1 MAQSVDFEIRL
12 KAPDGSILRSLKMEV
27 GGLGD
32 LLKGV
37 VRRSDEA
44 GAGLRKMAA
53 TSVLIDTSVR
63 AVENLKGVVSGLVAP
78 FASFEQAMAKANT
91 MANKSGGEFNALE
104 KQIKSLGD
112 EIPLLRDEIA
122 GGLYQVISNGVP
134 EDNWIDYLKK
144 STKAAVGG
152 VADLGQTVTVT
163 ATLIKNYGMSW
174 DAAGTIQDKI
184 QMTAK
189 NGVTSFE
196 QLAQALPRVSGSAS
210 QLGVQINELMAVFA
224 TTTGVTGNTS
234 EVSTQLA
241 AVLNS
246 LIKPT
251 SEATAAADA
260 MGIRF
265 DAASVKACG
274 GFRNFLVGLD
284 ASVQAYA
291 ASSGQLA
298 ETIYGQLFG
307 SAEALR
313 LLGSLTGEQKD
324 KFADNIAAM
333 EGSAGTIDEAYIQM
347 SSTVDASMTVIKNK
361 MASMGDWIA
370 SAVSFAAPWLEVGAN
385 MGTAIM
391 SMSQLSIMAGK
402 LVTGI
407 KSLELASHAAAA
419 AQHVVSAATKAWS
432 VAQAALNVI
441 MSLNPVGIVVM
452 AIAAL
457 VAIVIA
463 AYNNCEEFR
472 NICDKVW
479 AVVKQLASAVW
490 DFLVK
495 AFERASE
502 VIRKAWEWIKNF
514 FGIDSAGDAK
524 EVAEAVNAQADATQR
539 VADANKDVAV
549 TGLKVAE
556 SVDWQAMNY
565 NRLGEAIEKQKA
577 KVASLA
583 GVNADAARKEAQLL
597 KAMEA
602 RHDKLAKQYGL
613 ASSTGSID
621 KKDKVNYKSGTE
633 GYYKAL
639 ERELEDKLVKIDAVL
654 DPQSYRTVVG
664 QLAEIKSWLNGL
676 ESYRHRVDVE
686 LKFPNAST
694 LKSGD
699 VLSDKIDLTKNFKI
713 LKPTDIIPKEV
724 SDRVKGLA
732 ESLSMDVGDGIA
744 PIRQGLSSMAGMLHS
759 VARMT
764 NESTGAWLQW
774 GSSVIDACSR
784 ALPAIMAVTAA
795 KAAES
800 AAETP
805 IVGWIAAGAA
815 IAAVIASFAQLPKF
829 AEGGIAYGPTIGLFG
844 EYSGAS
850 NNPEVVAPLN
860 KLKELIAPQEVTAAP
875 AVIRLVVRGRDLEGV
890 LNYNNNLRRRTT

>member
-12 KAPDGSILRSLKMEV
+12 KTPDGSVLRNLRMEV
-27 GGLGD
+27 DGLGS
-32 LLKGV
+32 LLQGV
-37 VRRSDEA
+37 TRRSEEA

-53 TSVLIDTSVR
+53 TSVLIDTSTR
-63 AVENLKGVVSGLVAP
+63 AIENLKGMVSGLVAP
-78 FASFEQAMAKANT
+78 FAGFEQAMAKANT
-91 MANKSGGEFNALE
+91 MANKSGADFKALE
-104 KQIKSLGD
+104 GQIKSLGN
-112 EIPLLRDEIA
+112 EIPILRDEIA

-134 EDNWIDYLKK
+134 EGDWIDYLKK

-174 DAAGTIQDKI
+174 DAAGAIQDKI

-274 GFRNFLVGLD
+274 GFRNFLVELD

-333 EGSAGTIDEAYIQM
+333 EESVGTIDEAYNQM
-347 SSTVDASMTVIKNK
+347 SSTFDASMTLIKNK
-361 MASMGDWIA
+361 MASMGDWVA
-370 SAVSFAAPWLEVGAN
+370 SAVSFAAPWLEIGAN
-385 MGTAIM
+385 VGTAAM
-391 SMSQLSIMAGK
+391 SMSQLSMMAGK

-472 NICDKVW
+472 EICDKVW
-479 AVVKQLASAVW
+479 AVIKQLAAVVW

-502 VIRKAWEWIKNF
+502 VIRKAWEWVKNF
-514 FGIDSAGDAK
+514 FGIDGADDAK
-524 EVAEAVNAQADATQR
+524 EAAAAINAQADATQR
-539 VADANKDVAV
+539 VADANKDAAA

-556 SVDWQAMNY
+556 SVDWQAMSY
-565 NRLGEAIEKQKA
+565 EHLGEAIERQKA

-583 GVNADAARKEAQLL
+583 GVNAESARKEAQLL

-602 RHDKLAKQYGL
+602 RHDKLGKQYGL

-621 KKDKVNYKSGTE
+621 KNDKSNYKGGTE

-639 ERELEDKLVKIDAVL
+639 QRELEDKLVKIDATL
-654 DPQSYRTVVG
+654 DPESYRTIVG
-664 QLAEIKSWLNGL
+664 QLAEIKSWLDGL
-676 ESYRHRVDVE
+676 ESYRHRVEVE
-686 LKFPNAST
+686 LKFPDASA

-699 VLSDKIDLTKNFKI
+699 ILPGKIDLTKNFKT
-713 LKPTDIIPKEV
+713 LRPTDIIPNEV

-732 ESLSMDVGDGIA
+732 ESLAKDVGDGIA
-744 PIRQGLSSMAGMLHS
+744 PIRQGLSSMVGVLHS
-759 VARMT
+759 VAQMT

-774 GSSVIDACSR
+774 GASVIDACSR

-800 AAETP
+800 AAATP

-829 AEGGIAYGPTIGLFG
+829 AEGGIAYGPTLGLFG

-860 KLKELIAPQEVTAAP
+860 KLKELIAPRGVAAMP
-875 AVIRLVVRGRDLEGV
+875 AEIRLVARGRDLVGV
-890 LNYNNNLRRRTT
+890 LNYNDNLRRRTT

>member
-12 KAPDGSILRSLKMEV
+12 KTPDGSVLRNLRMEV
-27 GGLGD
+27 DGLGS
-32 LLKGV
+32 LLQGV
-37 VRRSDEA
+37 TRRSEEA

-53 TSVLIDTSVR
+53 TSVLIDTSTR
-63 AVENLKGVVSGLVAP
+63 AIENLKGMVSGLVAP
-78 FASFEQAMAKANT
+78 FAGFEQAMAKANT
-91 MANKSGGEFNALE
+91 MANKSGADFKALE
-104 KQIKSLGD
+104 GQIKSLGN
-112 EIPLLRDEIA
+112 EIPILRDEIA

-174 DAAGTIQDKI
+174 DAAGVIQDKI

-210 QLGVQINELMAVFA
+210 QLGVQMNELMAVFA
-224 TTTGVTGNTS
+224 TNTGVTGNTS

-274 GFRNFLVGLD
+274 GFRNFLVELD

-333 EGSAGTIDEAYIQM
+333 EESASTIDEAYNQM
-347 SSTVDASMTVIKNK
+347 SSTFDASMTLIKNK
-361 MASMGDWIA
+361 MASMGDWVA
-370 SAVSFAAPWLEVGAN
+370 SAVSFAAPWLEIGAN
-385 MGTAIM
+385 VGTAAM
-391 SMSQLSIMAGK
+391 SMSQLSMMAGK

-472 NICDKVW
+472 EICDKVW
-479 AVVKQLASAVW
+479 AVIKQLAAVVW

-502 VIRKAWEWIKNF
+502 VIRKAWEWVKNF
-514 FGIDSAGDAK
+514 FGIDGADDAK
-524 EVAEAVNAQADATQR
+524 EAAAAINAQADATQR
-539 VADANKDVAV
+539 VADANREVAA
-549 TGLKVAE
+549 TGLKAAE
-556 SVDWQAMNY
+556 SVDWQTMSY
-565 NRLGEAIEKQKA
+565 ERLGAAIEKQKA

-583 GVNADAARKEAQLL
+583 GVNAESARKEAQLL

-602 RHDKLAKQYGL
+602 RHDKLGKQYGL

-621 KKDKVNYKSGTE
+621 KNDKSNYKGGTE

-639 ERELEDKLVKIDAVL
+639 QRELEDKLVKIDATL
-654 DPQSYRTVVG
+654 DPESYRTIVG
-664 QLAEIKSWLNGL
+664 QLAEIKSWLDGL
-676 ESYRHRVDVE
+676 ESYRHRVEVE
-686 LKFPNAST
+686 LKFPDASA

-699 VLSDKIDLTKNFKI
+699 ILPGKIDLTKNFKT
-713 LKPTDIIPKEV
+713 LRPTDIIPNEV

-732 ESLSMDVGDGIA
+732 ESLAKDVGDGIA

-774 GSSVIDACSR
+774 GASVIDACSR

-800 AAETP
+800 AAATP

-829 AEGGIAYGPTIGLFG
+829 AEGGIAYGPTLGLFG

-860 KLKELIAPQEVTAAP
+860 KLKELIAPRGVAAMP
-875 AVIRLVVRGRDLEGV
+875 AEIRLVARGRDLVGV
-890 LNYNNNLRRRTT
+890 LNYNDNLRRRTT

>member
-12 KAPDGSILRSLKMEV
+12 KAPDGSILRNLRMEV
-27 GGLGD
+27 DGLGD

-37 VRRSDEA
+37 TRRSEEA

-91 MANKSGGEFNALE
+91 MANKSGEEFKALE
-104 KQIKSLGD
+104 RQIKSLGN

-134 EDNWIDYLKK
+134 ENNWIDYLKK

-174 DAAGTIQDKI
+174 DAAGAIQDKI

-196 QLAQALPRVSGSAS
+196 QLAQSLPRVSGSAS
-210 QLGVQINELMAVFA
+210 QLGVEMNELMAVFA
-224 TTTGVTGNTS
+224 TSTGVTGNTS

-260 MGIRF
+260 MGIKF

-274 GFRNFLVGLD
+274 GFRNFLVELD

-556 SVDWQAMNY
+556 SVDWQAMSY
-565 NRLGEAIEKQKA
+565 NRIGEAIEKQKA

>member
-27 GGLGD
+27 DGLGD
-32 LLKGV
+32 LLRGV
-37 VRRSDEA
+37 TRRAEEA
-44 GAGLRKMAA
+44 GEGLRKMAA

-63 AVENLKGVVSGLVAP
+63 AVENLKGMVSGLVAP

-91 MANKSGGEFNALE
+91 MANKSGAELKALE
-104 KQIKSLGD
+104 GQVKSLGNQ
-112 EIPLLRDEIA
+112 IPILRDEIA
-122 GGLYQVISNGVP
+122 DGLYNTISAGVP
-134 EDNWIDYLKK
+134 EDNWIDYLEK
-144 STKAAVGG
+144 SARAAVGG

-174 DAAGTIQDKI
+174 DAAGAIQDKI

-210 QLGVQINELMAVFA
+210 QLGVEINELMAVFA

-274 GFRNFLVGLD
+274 GFQNFLVELD

-333 EGSAGTIDEAYIQM
+333 EESAGTIDEAYNQM
-347 SSTVDASMTVIKNK
+347 SSTFDASMTLIKNK
-361 MASMGDWIA
+361 MASMGDWVA
-370 SAVSFAAPWLEVGAN
+370 SAVSFAAPWLEIGAN
-385 MGTAIM
+385 IGTAAM

-479 AVVKQLASAVW
+479 AVIKQLAAVVW

-502 VIRKAWEWIKNF
+502 VIRKAWEWVKNF
-514 FGIDSAGDAK
+514 FGIDGADDAK
-524 EVAEAVNAQADATQR
+524 EAAAAIDAQADATQR
-539 VADANKDVAV
+539 VADANKDVAA

-556 SVDWQAMNY
+556 SVDWQRMSY
-565 NRLGEAIEKQKA
+565 EQLGKAIEKQKA
-577 KVASLA
+577 KVAELA
-583 GVNADAARKEAQLL
+583 GVNADSARKEAQLL

-602 RHDKLAKQYGL
+602 RHASLGTQYGL

-621 KKDKVNYKSGTE
+621 KNDKSNYGSGTE
-633 GYYKAL
+633 AYYKAL
-639 ERELEDKLVKIDAVL
+639 ERELEDKLVKIDATL

-664 QLAEIKSWLNGL
+664 QLAEIKSWLDGI
-676 ESYRHRVDVE
+676 EGYRHRVEVE
-686 LKFPNAST
+686 LKFPDASA
-694 LKSGD
+694 LRAGD
-699 VLSDKIDLTKNFKI
+699 ILPGKIDLTKNFKT

-724 SDRVKGLA
+724 SERVKGLA
-732 ESLSMDVGDGIA
+732 SSLAKEVGDGIA
-744 PIRQGLSSMAGMLHS
+744 PVRQGLSSMAGMLHS

-774 GSSVIDACSR
+774 GASVIDACSR

-800 AAETP
+800 AAATP

-815 IAAVIASFAQLPKF
+815 IAAVIASFSQLPKF
-829 AEGGIAYGPTIGLFG
+829 AEGGIAYGPTLGLFG

-860 KLKELIAPQEVTAAP
+860 KLKELMAPQGAAAMP
-875 AVIRLVVRGRDLEGV
+875 AEIRLVARGRDLVGV
-890 LNYNNNLRRRTT
+890 LNYNDNLRRRTT

>member
-112 EIPLLRDEIA
+112 EIPLLRDEMA

-210 QLGVQINELMAVFA
+210 QLSVQINELMAVFA

-274 GFRNFLVGLD
+274 GFRNFLVELD

-556 SVDWQAMNY
+556 SVDWQAMSY

>member
-12 KAPDGSILRSLKMEV
+12 KAPDGSILRNLRMEV
-27 GGLGD
+27 DGLGD

-37 VRRSDEA
+37 TRRSEEA

-91 MANKSGGEFNALE
+91 MANKSGEEFKALE
-104 KQIKSLGD
+104 RQIKSLGN

-174 DAAGTIQDKI
+174 DAAGAIQDKI

-196 QLAQALPRVSGSAS
+196 QLAQSLPRVSGSAS
-210 QLGVQINELMAVFA
+210 QLGVEMNELMAVFA
-224 TTTGVTGNTS
+224 TSTGVTGNTS

-260 MGIRF
+260 MGIKF

-274 GFRNFLVGLD
+274 GFRNFLVELD

-556 SVDWQAMNY
+556 SVDWQAMSY
-565 NRLGEAIEKQKA
+565 NRIGEAIEKQKA

-860 KLKELIAPQEVTAAP
+860 KPKELIAPQEVTAAP

>member
-12 KAPDGSILRSLKMEV
+12 KAPNGSILRELKMEV

-37 VRRSDEA
+37 TRRSEEA
-44 GAGLRKMAA
+44 GAGLRQMAA
-53 TSVLIDTSVR
+53 SSVLIDTSVR

-78 FASFEQAMAKANT
+78 FAGFEQAMAKANT
-91 MANKSGGEFNALE
+91 MANKSGGEFKALE
-104 KQIKSLGD
+104 RQIKSLGD
-112 EIPLLRDEIA
+112 EVPILRDEIA

-274 GFRNFLVGLD
+274 GFRNFLVELD

-333 EGSAGTIDEAYIQM
+333 EESVGTIDEAYNQM
-347 SSTVDASMTVIKNK
+347 SSTFDASMTLIKNK

-385 MGTAIM
+385 MGTAVM

-402 LVTGI
+402 LVAGI

-441 MSLNPVGIVVM
+441 MSLNPVSIVVM

-472 NICDKVW
+472 DICDKVW
-479 AVVKQLASAVW
+479 VVVKQLASAVW

-539 VADANKDVAV
+539 VADANKDAAV
-549 TGLKVAE
+549 TGLKVSE
-556 SVDWQAMNY
+556 SVDWQAMSY
-565 NRLGEAIEKQKA
+565 ERLGEAIEKQKA

-583 GVNADAARKEAQLL
+583 GVNAELARKEAQLL

-602 RHDKLAKQYGL
+602 RHDKLGKQYGL

-621 KKDKVNYKSGTE
+621 KNDKSNYKGGTE

-639 ERELEDKLVKIDAVL
+639 QRELEDKLVKIDATL
-654 DPQSYRTVVG
+654 DPESYRTIVG
-664 QLAEIKSWLNGL
+664 QLAEIKSWLDGL
-676 ESYRHRVDVE
+676 ESYRHRVEVE
-686 LKFPNAST
+686 LKFPDASA

-699 VLSDKIDLTKNFKI
+699 ILPGKIDLTKNFKT
-713 LKPTDIIPKEV
+713 LRPTDIIPNEV

-732 ESLSMDVGDGIA
+732 ESLAKDVGDGIA

-774 GSSVIDACSR
+774 GASVIDACSR

-800 AAETP
+800 AAATP

-829 AEGGIAYGPTIGLFG
+829 AEGGIAYGPTLGLFG

-860 KLKELIAPQEVTAAP
+860 KLKELIAPRGVAAMP
-875 AVIRLVVRGRDLEGV
+875 AEIRLVARGRDLVGV
-890 LNYNNNLRRRTT
+890 LNYNDNLRRRTT

>member
-274 GFRNFLVGLD
+274 GFRNFLVELD

-524 EVAEAVNAQADATQR
+524 EVTEAVNAQADAMQR

-556 SVDWQAMNY
+556 SVDWQAMSCNC
-565 NRLGEAIEKQKA
+565 LGEAIEKQKA

-602 RHDKLAKQYGL
+602 LHDKPAKQYGL

>member
-91 MANKSGGEFNALE
+91 MANKSGGEFKALE
-104 KQIKSLGD
+104 GQIKSLGN
-112 EIPLLRDEIA
+112 EIPMLRDEIA

-174 DAAGTIQDKI
+174 DAAGAIQDKI

-196 QLAQALPRVSGSAS
+196 QLAQSLPRVSGSAS
-210 QLGVQINELMAVFA
+210 QLGVEMNELMAVFA
-224 TTTGVTGNTS
+224 TSTGVTGNTS

-260 MGIRF
+260 MGIKF

-274 GFRNFLVGLD
+274 GFRNFLVELD

-472 NICDKVW
+472 GICDKVW
-479 AVVKQLASAVW
+479 AVIKQLAAVVW

-502 VIRKAWEWIKNF
+502 VVRKAWEWVKNF
-514 FGIDSAGDAK
+514 FGIDGADDAK
-524 EVAEAVNAQADATQR
+524 EAAAAINAQADATQR
-539 VADANKDVAV
+539 VADANREVAA
-549 TGLKVAE
+549 TGLKAAE
-556 SVDWQAMNY
+556 SVDWQTMSY
-565 NRLGEAIEKQKA
+565 ERLGAAIEKQKA

-583 GVNADAARKEAQLL
+583 GVNAESARKEAQLL

-602 RHDKLAKQYGL
+602 RHDKLGKQYGL

-621 KKDKVNYKSGTE
+621 KNDKSNYKGGTE

-639 ERELEDKLVKIDAVL
+639 QRELEDKLVKIDATL
-654 DPQSYRTVVG
+654 APESYRTIVG
-664 QLAEIKSWLNGL
+664 QLAEIKSWLDGL
-676 ESYRHRVDVE
+676 ESYRHRVEVE
-686 LKFPNAST
+686 LKFPDASA

-699 VLSDKIDLTKNFKI
+699 ILPGKIDLTKNFKT

-724 SDRVKGLA
+724 SERVKGLA
-732 ESLSMDVGDGIA
+732 SSLDKEIGDGIA
-744 PIRQGLSSMAGMLHS
+744 PVRQGLSSMAGMLHS

-764 NESTGAWLQW
+764 NGSTSAWLQW
-774 GSSVIDACSR
+774 GASVIDACSR

-800 AAETP
+800 AAATP

>member
-1 MAQSVDFEIRL
+1 
-12 KAPDGSILRSLKMEV
+12 
-27 GGLGD
+27 
-32 LLKGV
+32 
-37 VRRSDEA
+37 
-44 GAGLRKMAA
+44 
-53 TSVLIDTSVR
+53 
-63 AVENLKGVVSGLVAP
+63 
-78 FASFEQAMAKANT
+78 
-91 MANKSGGEFNALE
+91 
-104 KQIKSLGD
+104 
-112 EIPLLRDEIA
+112 
-122 GGLYQVISNGVP
+122 
-134 EDNWIDYLKK
+134 
-144 STKAAVGG
+144 
-152 VADLGQTVTVT
+152 
-163 ATLIKNYGMSW
+163 
-174 DAAGTIQDKI
+174 
-184 QMTAK
+184 
-189 NGVTSFE
+189 
-196 QLAQALPRVSGSAS
+196 
-210 QLGVQINELMAVFA
+210 
-224 TTTGVTGNTS
+224 
-234 EVSTQLA
+234 
-241 AVLNS
+241 
-246 LIKPT
+246 
-251 SEATAAADA
+251 
-260 MGIRF
+260 
-265 DAASVKACG
+265 
-274 GFRNFLVGLD
+274 
-284 ASVQAYA
+284 
-291 ASSGQLA
+291 
-298 ETIYGQLFG
+298 
-307 SAEALR
+307 
-313 LLGSLTGEQKD
+313 
-324 KFADNIAAM
+324 
-333 EGSAGTIDEAYIQM
+333 
-347 SSTVDASMTVIKNK
+347 
-361 MASMGDWIA
+361 
-370 SAVSFAAPWLEVGAN
+370 
-385 MGTAIM
+385 
-391 SMSQLSIMAGK
+391 MAGK

-556 SVDWQAMNY
+556 SVDWQAMSY
-565 NRLGEAIEKQKA
+565 NRIGEAIEKQKA

>member
-274 GFRNFLVGLD
+274 GFRNFLVELD

-407 KSLELASHAAAA
+407 KSLELASHAAAV

-556 SVDWQAMNY
+556 SVDWQAMSY

>member
-122 GGLYQVISNGVP
+122 GGLYQVISSGVP

-189 NGVTSFE
+189 NGATSFE

-274 GFRNFLVGLD
+274 GFRNFLVELD

-549 TGLKVAE
+549 TGLKVTE
-556 SVDWQAMNY
+556 SVDWQAMSY

>member
-12 KAPDGSILRSLKMEV
+12 KTPDGSVLRNLRMEV
-27 GGLGD
+27 DGLGS
-32 LLKGV
+32 LLQGV
-37 VRRSDEA
+37 TRRSEEA

-53 TSVLIDTSVR
+53 TSVLIDTSTR
-63 AVENLKGVVSGLVAP
+63 AIENLKGMVSGLVAP
-78 FASFEQAMAKANT
+78 FAGFEQAMAKANT
-91 MANKSGGEFNALE
+91 MANKSGADFKALE
-104 KQIKSLGD
+104 GQIKSLGN
-112 EIPLLRDEIA
+112 EIPILRDEIA
-122 GGLYQVISNGVP
+122 GGLYQVISNGVA
-134 EDNWIDYLKK
+134 EGNWIDYLKK

-174 DAAGTIQDKI
+174 DAAGAIQDKI

-196 QLAQALPRVSGSAS
+196 RLAQALPRVSGSAS
-210 QLGVQINELMAVFA
+210 QLGVQMNELMAVFA
-224 TTTGVTGNTS
+224 TNTGVTGNTA

-274 GFRNFLVGLD
+274 GFRNFLVELD

-333 EGSAGTIDEAYIQM
+333 EESVGTIDEAYNQM
-347 SSTVDASMTVIKNK
+347 SSTFDASMTLIKNK
-361 MASMGDWIA
+361 MASMGDWVA
-370 SAVSFAAPWLEVGAN
+370 SAVSFAAPWLEIGAN
-385 MGTAIM
+385 VGTAAM
-391 SMSQLSIMAGK
+391 SMSQLSMMAGK

-472 NICDKVW
+472 EICDKVW
-479 AVVKQLASAVW
+479 AVIKQLAAVVW

-502 VIRKAWEWIKNF
+502 VIRKAWEWVKNF
-514 FGIDSAGDAK
+514 FGIDGADDAK
-524 EVAEAVNAQADATQR
+524 EAAAAINAQADATQR
-539 VADANKDVAV
+539 VADANKDAAA

-556 SVDWQAMNY
+556 SVDWQAMSY
-565 NRLGEAIEKQKA
+565 EHLGEAIERQKA

-583 GVNADAARKEAQLL
+583 GVNAESARKEAQLL

-602 RHDKLAKQYGL
+602 RHDKLGKQYGL

-621 KKDKVNYKSGTE
+621 KNDKSNYKGGTE

-639 ERELEDKLVKIDAVL
+639 QRELEDKLVKIDATL
-654 DPQSYRTVVG
+654 DPESYRTIVG
-664 QLAEIKSWLNGL
+664 QLAEIKSWLDGL
-676 ESYRHRVDVE
+676 ESYRHRVEVE
-686 LKFPNAST
+686 LKFPDASA

-699 VLSDKIDLTKNFKI
+699 ILPGKIDLTKNFKT
-713 LKPTDIIPKEV
+713 LRPTDIIPNEV
-724 SDRVKGLA
+724 PDRVKGLA
-732 ESLSMDVGDGIA
+732 ESLAKDVGDGIA

-774 GSSVIDACSR
+774 GASVIDACSR

-800 AAETP
+800 AAATP

-829 AEGGIAYGPTIGLFG
+829 AEGGIAYGPTLGLFG

-860 KLKELIAPQEVTAAP
+860 KLKELIAPRGVAAMP
-875 AVIRLVVRGRDLEGV
+875 AEIRLVARGRDLVGV
-890 LNYNNNLRRRTT
+890 LNYNDNLRRRTT

>member
-12 KAPDGSILRSLKMEV
+12 KAPDGSILRNLRMEV
-27 GGLGD
+27 DGLGD

-37 VRRSDEA
+37 TRRSEEA

-91 MANKSGGEFNALE
+91 MANKSGEEFKALE
-104 KQIKSLGD
+104 RQIKSLGN

-174 DAAGTIQDKI
+174 DAAGAIQDKI

-196 QLAQALPRVSGSAS
+196 QLAQSLPRVSGSAS
-210 QLGVQINELMAVFA
+210 QLGVEMNELMAVFA
-224 TTTGVTGNTS
+224 TSTGVTGNTS

-260 MGIRF
+260 MGIKF

-274 GFRNFLVGLD
+274 GFRNFLVELD

-556 SVDWQAMNY
+556 SVDWQAMSY
-565 NRLGEAIEKQKA
+565 NRIGEAIEKQKA

-724 SDRVKGLA
+724 SDRVKGMA

>member
-12 KAPDGSILRSLKMEV
+12 KAPDGSILRNLRMEV
-27 GGLGD
+27 DGLGD
-32 LLKGV
+32 LLRGV
-37 VRRSDEA
+37 TRRSEEA

-91 MANKSGGEFNALE
+91 MANKSGAELKALE
-104 KQIKSLGD
+104 GQIKSLGN
-112 EIPLLRDEIA
+112 EIPILRDEIA

-134 EDNWIDYLKK
+134 EGNWIDYLKK

-163 ATLIKNYGMSW
+163 ATIIKNYGMSW
-174 DAAGTIQDKI
+174 DAAGAIQDKI

-210 QLGVQINELMAVFA
+210 QLGVQMNELMAVFA
-224 TTTGVTGNTS
+224 TNTGVTGNTS

-246 LIKPT
+246 LIEPT

-274 GFRNFLVGLD
+274 GFRNFLVELD
-284 ASVQAYA
+284 AYVQAYA

-333 EGSAGTIDEAYIQM
+333 EESAGTIDEAYSQM
-347 SSTVDASMTVIKNK
+347 SSTFDASMTLIKNK
-361 MASMGDWIA
+361 MASMGDWVA
-370 SAVSFAAPWLEVGAN
+370 SAVSFAAPWLEIGANVGA
-385 MGTAIM
+385 AAM

-402 LVTGI
+402 LVAGI

-472 NICDKVW
+472 DICDKVW
-479 AVVKQLASAVW
+479 AVIKQLAAVVW

-514 FGIDSAGDAK
+514 FGIDGADDAK
-524 EVAEAVNAQADATQR
+524 ETAAAINAQADATQR
-539 VADANKDVAV
+539 VADANRDVAA
-549 TGLKVAE
+549 TGLKAAE
-556 SVDWQAMNY
+556 SVDWQTVSY
-565 NRLGEAIEKQKA
+565 ERLGAAIEKQKA

-583 GVNADAARKEAQLL
+583 GVNADAARKKAQLL

-602 RHDKLAKQYGL
+602 RHDKLGKQYGL

-621 KKDKVNYKSGTE
+621 KNDKSNYKGGTE
-633 GYYKAL
+633 DYYKAL
-639 ERELEDKLVKIDAVL
+639 QRELEDKLVKVDATL
-654 DPQSYRTVVG
+654 DPESYRTIVG
-664 QLAEIKSWLNGL
+664 QLAEIKSWLDGL
-676 ESYRHRVDVE
+676 EGYRHRVEVE
-686 LKFPNAST
+686 LKFPDASA
-694 LKSGD
+694 LKGGD
-699 VLSDKIDLTKNFKI
+699 ILPGKIDLTKNFKT
-713 LKPTDIIPKEV
+713 LKPIDIIPKEV
-724 SDRVKGLA
+724 SERVKSLA
-732 ESLSMDVGDGIA
+732 SSLAKEVGDGIA
-744 PIRQGLSSMAGMLHS
+744 PVRQGLSSMAGMLHS

-764 NESTGAWLQW
+764 NESASAWLQW
-774 GSSVIDACSR
+774 GASVIDACSR

-800 AAETP
+800 AAATP

-829 AEGGIAYGPTIGLFG
+829 AEGGIAYGPTLGLFG

-860 KLKELIAPQEVTAAP
+860 KLKELIAPRGVAAMP
-875 AVIRLVVRGRDLEGV
+875 AEIRLVARGRDLVGV
-890 LNYNNNLRRRTT
+890 LNYNDNLRRRTT

>member
-12 KAPDGSILRSLKMEV
+12 KTPDGSVLRNLRMEV
-27 GGLGD
+27 DGLGS
-32 LLKGV
+32 LLQGV
-37 VRRSDEA
+37 TRRSEEA

-53 TSVLIDTSVR
+53 TSVLIDTSTR
-63 AVENLKGVVSGLVAP
+63 AIENLKGMVSGLVAP
-78 FASFEQAMAKANT
+78 FAGFEQAMAKANT
-91 MANKSGGEFNALE
+91 MANKSGADFKALE
-104 KQIKSLGD
+104 GQIKSLGN
-112 EIPLLRDEIA
+112 EIPILRDEIA
-122 GGLYQVISNGVP
+122 GGLYQVISNGVA
-134 EDNWIDYLKK
+134 EGNWIDYLKK

-174 DAAGTIQDKI
+174 DAAGAIQDKI

-210 QLGVQINELMAVFA
+210 QLGVQMNELMAVFA
-224 TTTGVTGNTS
+224 TNTGVTGNTA

-274 GFRNFLVGLD
+274 GFRNFLVELD

-333 EGSAGTIDEAYIQM
+333 EESVGTIDEAYNQM
-347 SSTVDASMTVIKNK
+347 SSTFDASMTLIKNK
-361 MASMGDWIA
+361 MASMGDWVA
-370 SAVSFAAPWLEVGAN
+370 SAVSFAAPWLEIGANVGA
-385 MGTAIM
+385 AAM
-391 SMSQLSIMAGK
+391 SMSQLSTMAGK

-472 NICDKVW
+472 EICDKVW
-479 AVVKQLASAVW
+479 AVIKQLAAVVW

-502 VIRKAWEWIKNF
+502 VIRKAWEWVKNF
-514 FGIDSAGDAK
+514 FGIDGADDAK
-524 EVAEAVNAQADATQR
+524 EAAAAINAQADATQR
-539 VADANKDVAV
+539 VADANKDAAA

-556 SVDWQAMNY
+556 SVDWQAMSY
-565 NRLGEAIEKQKA
+565 EHLGEAIERQKA

-583 GVNADAARKEAQLL
+583 GVNAESARKEAQLL

-602 RHDKLAKQYGL
+602 RHDKLGKQYGL

-621 KKDKVNYKSGTE
+621 KNDKSNYKGGTE

-639 ERELEDKLVKIDAVL
+639 QRELEDKLVKIDATL
-654 DPQSYRTVVG
+654 DPESYRTIVG
-664 QLAEIKSWLNGL
+664 QLAEIKSWLDGL
-676 ESYRHRVDVE
+676 ESYRHRVEVE
-686 LKFPNAST
+686 LKFPDASA

-699 VLSDKIDLTKNFKI
+699 ILPGKIDLTKNFKT
-713 LKPTDIIPKEV
+713 LRPTDIIPNEV
-724 SDRVKGLA
+724 PDRVKGLA
-732 ESLSMDVGDGIA
+732 ESLAKDVGDGIA

-774 GSSVIDACSR
+774 GASVIDACSR

-800 AAETP
+800 AAATP

-829 AEGGIAYGPTIGLFG
+829 AEGGIAYGPTLGLFG

-860 KLKELIAPQEVTAAP
+860 KLKELIAPRGVAAMP
-875 AVIRLVVRGRDLEGV
+875 AEIRLVARGRDLVGV
-890 LNYNNNLRRRTT
+890 LNYNDNLRRRTT

>member
-274 GFRNFLVGLD
+274 GFRNFLVELD

-556 SVDWQAMNY
+556 SVDWQAMSY

>member
-12 KAPDGSILRSLKMEV
+12 KTPDGSVLRNLRMEV
-27 GGLGD
+27 DGLGS
-32 LLKGV
+32 LLQGV
-37 VRRSDEA
+37 ARRSEEA

-53 TSVLIDTSVR
+53 TSVLIDTSTR
-63 AVENLKGVVSGLVAP
+63 AIENLKGMVSGLVAP
-78 FASFEQAMAKANT
+78 FAGFEQAMAKANT
-91 MANKSGGEFNALE
+91 MANKSGADFKALE
-104 KQIKSLGD
+104 GQIKSLGN
-112 EIPLLRDEIA
+112 EIPILRDEIA

-174 DAAGTIQDKI
+174 DAAGAIQDKI

-210 QLGVQINELMAVFA
+210 QLGVQMNELMAVFA
-224 TTTGVTGNTS
+224 TNTGVTGNTA

-274 GFRNFLVGLD
+274 GFRNFLVELD

-333 EGSAGTIDEAYIQM
+333 EESVGTIDEAYNQM
-347 SSTVDASMTVIKNK
+347 SSTFDASMTLIKNK
-361 MASMGDWIA
+361 MASMGDWVA
-370 SAVSFAAPWLEVGAN
+370 SAVSFAAPWLEIGAN
-385 MGTAIM
+385 VGTAAM
-391 SMSQLSIMAGK
+391 SMSQLSMMAGK

-432 VAQAALNVI
+432 VAQATLNVI

-472 NICDKVW
+472 EICDKVW
-479 AVVKQLASAVW
+479 AVIKQLAAVVW

-502 VIRKAWEWIKNF
+502 VIRKAWEWVKNF
-514 FGIDSAGDAK
+514 FGIDGADDAK
-524 EVAEAVNAQADATQR
+524 EAAAAINAQADATQR
-539 VADANKDVAV
+539 VADANREVAA
-549 TGLKVAE
+549 TGLKAAE
-556 SVDWQAMNY
+556 SVDWQTMSY
-565 NRLGEAIEKQKA
+565 ERLGAAIEKQKA

-583 GVNADAARKEAQLL
+583 GANAESARKEAQLL

-602 RHDKLAKQYGL
+602 RHDKLGKQYGL

-621 KKDKVNYKSGTE
+621 KNDKSNYKGGTE

-639 ERELEDKLVKIDAVL
+639 QRELEDKLVKIDATL
-654 DPQSYRTVVG
+654 DPESYRTIVG
-664 QLAEIKSWLNGL
+664 QLAEIKSWLDGL
-676 ESYRHRVDVE
+676 ESYRHRVEVE
-686 LKFPNAST
+686 LKFPDASA

-699 VLSDKIDLTKNFKI
+699 ILPGKIDLTKNFKT
-713 LKPTDIIPKEV
+713 LRPTDIIPNEV

-732 ESLSMDVGDGIA
+732 ESLAKDVGDGIA

-774 GSSVIDACSR
+774 GASVIDACSR

-800 AAETP
+800 AAATP

-829 AEGGIAYGPTIGLFG
+829 AEGGIAYGPTLGLFG

-860 KLKELIAPQEVTAAP
+860 KLKELIAPRGVAAMP
-875 AVIRLVVRGRDLEGV
+875 AEIRLVARGRDLVGV
-890 LNYNNNLRRRTT
+890 LNYNDNLRRRTT

>member
-12 KAPDGSILRSLKMEV
+12 KAPDGSILRNLRMEV
-27 GGLGD
+27 DGLGD
-32 LLKGV
+32 LLRGV
-37 VRRSDEA
+37 TRRSEEA

-91 MANKSGGEFNALE
+91 MANKSGEEFKVLE
-104 KQIKSLGD
+104 GQIKSLGN
-112 EIPLLRDEIA
+112 EIPMLRDEIA

-163 ATLIKNYGMSW
+163 ATLIKNYGKSW

-274 GFRNFLVGLD
+274 GFRNFLVELD

-333 EGSAGTIDEAYIQM
+333 EESAGTIDEAYNQM
-347 SSTVDASMTVIKNK
+347 SSTFDASMTLIKNK
-361 MASMGDWIA
+361 MASMGDWVA
-370 SAVSFAAPWLEVGAN
+370 SAVSFAAPWLEIGAN
-385 MGTAIM
+385 VGTAAM
-391 SMSQLSIMAGK
+391 SMSQLSMMAGK

-472 NICDKVW
+472 KICDKVW
-479 AVVKQLASAVW
+479 AVIKQLATVVW
-490 DFLVK
+490 ELLVK

-502 VIRKAWEWIKNF
+502 VIRKAWEWVKNF
-514 FGIDSAGDAK
+514 FGIDGADDAK
-524 EVAEAVNAQADATQR
+524 EAAAAINAQADATQR
-539 VADANKDVAV
+539 VADANREVAA
-549 TGLKVAE
+549 TGLKAAE
-556 SVDWQAMNY
+556 SVDWQTMSY
-565 NRLGEAIEKQKA
+565 ERLGAAIEKQKA

-583 GVNADAARKEAQLL
+583 GVNAESARKEAQLL

-602 RHDKLAKQYGL
+602 RHDKLGKQYGL
-613 ASSTGSID
+613 ALSTGSID
-621 KKDKVNYKSGTE
+621 KNDKSNYKGGTE

-639 ERELEDKLVKIDAVL
+639 QRELEDKLVKIDATL
-654 DPQSYRTVVG
+654 DPESYRTIVG
-664 QLAEIKSWLNGL
+664 QLAEIKSWLDGL
-676 ESYRHRVDVE
+676 ESYRHRVEVE
-686 LKFPNAST
+686 LKFPDASA

-699 VLSDKIDLTKNFKI
+699 ILPGKIDLTKNFKT

-724 SDRVKGLA
+724 SERVKGLA
-732 ESLSMDVGDGIA
+732 SSLAKETGDGIA
-744 PIRQGLSSMAGMLHS
+744 PVRQGLSSMAGMLHS

-774 GSSVIDACSR
+774 GASVIDACSR

-800 AAETP
+800 AAATP
-805 IVGWIAAGAA
+805 IIGWIAAGAA

-829 AEGGIAYGPTIGLFG
+829 AEGGIAYGPTLGLFG

-860 KLKELIAPQEVTAAP
+860 KLKELIAPQGVAAMP
-875 AVIRLVVRGRDLEGV
+875 AEIRLVARGRDLVGV
-890 LNYNNNLRRRTT
+890 FNYDDNLRRRTT

>member
-1 MAQSVDFEIRL
+1 MAQSIDFEIRL
-12 KAPDGSILRSLKMEV
+12 KAPDGSILRNLKMEV
-27 GGLGD
+27 DGLGD
-32 LLKGV
+32 LLRGV
-37 VRRSDEA
+37 TRRSEEA

-91 MANKSGGEFNALE
+91 MANKSGAELKTLE
-104 KQIKSLGD
+104 GQIKSLGN
-112 EIPLLRDEIA
+112 EIPILRDEIA

-174 DAAGTIQDKI
+174 DAAGAIQDKI

-196 QLAQALPRVSGSAS
+196 QLAQALPRISGSAS
-210 QLGVQINELMAVFA
+210 QLGVQMNELMAVFA
-224 TTTGVTGNTS
+224 TNTGVTGNTS

-274 GFRNFLVGLD
+274 GFRNFLVELD

-333 EGSAGTIDEAYIQM
+333 EESAGTIDEAYSQM
-347 SSTVDASMTVIKNK
+347 SSTFDASMTLIKNK
-361 MASMGDWIA
+361 MASMGDWVA
-370 SAVSFAAPWLEVGAN
+370 SAVSFAAPWLEIGAN
-385 MGTAIM
+385 VGTAVM

-402 LVTGI
+402 LVAGI

-472 NICDKVW
+472 DICDKVW
-479 AVVKQLASAVW
+479 AVIKQLAAVVW

-514 FGIDSAGDAK
+514 FGIDGADDAK
-524 EVAEAVNAQADATQR
+524 EAAAAINAQADATQR
-539 VADANKDVAV
+539 VADANGEVAA
-549 TGLKVAE
+549 TGLKAAE
-556 SVDWQAMNY
+556 SVDWQTMSY
-565 NRLGEAIEKQKA
+565 EHLGAAIEKQKA

-583 GVNADAARKEAQLL
+583 GVNAESARKEAQLL

-602 RHDKLAKQYGL
+602 RHDKLGKQYGL

-621 KKDKVNYKSGTE
+621 KNDKSNYKGGTE

-639 ERELEDKLVKIDAVL
+639 QRELEDKLVKIDATL
-654 DPQSYRTVVG
+654 DPESYRTIVG
-664 QLAEIKSWLNGL
+664 QLAEIKSWLDGL
-676 ESYRHRVDVE
+676 ESYRHRVEVE
-686 LKFPNAST
+686 LKFPDASA
-694 LKSGD
+694 LKS
-699 VLSDKIDLTKNFKI
+699 SDILPGKIDLTKNFKT
-713 LKPTDIIPKEV
+713 LKPTDIISKEV
-724 SDRVKGLA
+724 SEHVKGLA
-732 ESLSMDVGDGIA
+732 SSLAKEVGDGIA
-744 PIRQGLSSMAGMLHS
+744 PVRQGLSSMAGMLHS

-764 NESTGAWLQW
+764 NESTSAWLQW
-774 GSSVIDACSR
+774 GASVIDACSR

-800 AAETP
+800 AAATP
-805 IVGWIAAGAA
+805 IIGWIAAGAA

-829 AEGGIAYGPTIGLFG
+829 AEGGIAYGPTLGLFG

-860 KLKELIAPQEVTAAP
+860 KLKELIAPQGVAAMP
-875 AVIRLVVRGRDLEGV
+875 AEIRLVARGRDLVGV
-890 LNYNNNLRRRTT
+890 LNYNDNLRRRTT

>member
-1 MAQSVDFEIRL
+1 
-12 KAPDGSILRSLKMEV
+12 
-27 GGLGD
+27 
-32 LLKGV
+32 
-37 VRRSDEA
+37 
-44 GAGLRKMAA
+44 
-53 TSVLIDTSVR
+53 
-63 AVENLKGVVSGLVAP
+63 
-78 FASFEQAMAKANT
+78 
-91 MANKSGGEFNALE
+91 
-104 KQIKSLGD
+104 
-112 EIPLLRDEIA
+112 
-122 GGLYQVISNGVP
+122 
-134 EDNWIDYLKK
+134 
-144 STKAAVGG
+144 
-152 VADLGQTVTVT
+152 
-163 ATLIKNYGMSW
+163 
-174 DAAGTIQDKI
+174 
-184 QMTAK
+184 
-189 NGVTSFE
+189 
-196 QLAQALPRVSGSAS
+196 
-210 QLGVQINELMAVFA
+210 
-224 TTTGVTGNTS
+224 
-234 EVSTQLA
+234 
-241 AVLNS
+241 
-246 LIKPT
+246 
-251 SEATAAADA
+251 
-260 MGIRF
+260 
-265 DAASVKACG
+265 
-274 GFRNFLVGLD
+274 
-284 ASVQAYA
+284 
-291 ASSGQLA
+291 
-298 ETIYGQLFG
+298 
-307 SAEALR
+307 
-313 LLGSLTGEQKD
+313 
-324 KFADNIAAM
+324 M

-556 SVDWQAMNY
+556 SVDWQAMSY
-565 NRLGEAIEKQKA
+565 NRIGEAIEKQKA

>member
-12 KAPDGSILRSLKMEV
+12 KTPDGSVLRNLRMEV
-27 GGLGD
+27 DGLGS
-32 LLKGV
+32 LLQGV
-37 VRRSDEA
+37 ARRSEEA

-53 TSVLIDTSVR
+53 TSVLIDTSTR
-63 AVENLKGVVSGLVAP
+63 AIENLKGMVSGLVAP
-78 FASFEQAMAKANT
+78 FAGFEQAMAKANT
-91 MANKSGGEFNALE
+91 MANKSGADFKALE
-104 KQIKSLGD
+104 GQIKSLGN
-112 EIPLLRDEIA
+112 EIPILRDEIA

-174 DAAGTIQDKI
+174 DAAGAIQDKI

-210 QLGVQINELMAVFA
+210 QLGVQMNELMAVFA
-224 TTTGVTGNTS
+224 TNTGVTGNTA

-274 GFRNFLVGLD
+274 GFRNFLVELD

-333 EGSAGTIDEAYIQM
+333 EESVGTIDEAYNQM
-347 SSTVDASMTVIKNK
+347 SSTFDASMTLIKNK
-361 MASMGDWIA
+361 MASMGDWVA
-370 SAVSFAAPWLEVGAN
+370 SAVSFAAPWLEIGAN
-385 MGTAIM
+385 VGTAAM
-391 SMSQLSIMAGK
+391 SMSQLSMMAGK

-432 VAQAALNVI
+432 VAQATLNVI

-472 NICDKVW
+472 EICDKVW
-479 AVVKQLASAVW
+479 AVIKQLAAVVW

-502 VIRKAWEWIKNF
+502 VIRKAWEWVKNF
-514 FGIDSAGDAK
+514 FGIDGPDDAK
-524 EVAEAVNAQADATQR
+524 EAAAAINAQADATQR
-539 VADANKDVAV
+539 VADANREVAA
-549 TGLKVAE
+549 TGLKAAE
-556 SVDWQAMNY
+556 SVDWQTMSY
-565 NRLGEAIEKQKA
+565 ERLGAAIEKQKA

-583 GVNADAARKEAQLL
+583 GANAESARKEAQLL

-602 RHDKLAKQYGL
+602 RHDKLGKQYGL

-621 KKDKVNYKSGTE
+621 KNDKSNYKGGTE

-639 ERELEDKLVKIDAVL
+639 QRELEDKLVKIDATL
-654 DPQSYRTVVG
+654 DPESYRTIVG
-664 QLAEIKSWLNGL
+664 QLAEIKSWLDGL
-676 ESYRHRVDVE
+676 ESYRHRVEVE
-686 LKFPNAST
+686 LKFPDASA

-699 VLSDKIDLTKNFKI
+699 ILPGKIDLTKNFKT
-713 LKPTDIIPKEV
+713 LRPTDIIPNEV

-732 ESLSMDVGDGIA
+732 ESLAKDVGDGIA

-774 GSSVIDACSR
+774 GASVIDACSR

-800 AAETP
+800 AAATP

-829 AEGGIAYGPTIGLFG
+829 AEGGIAYGPTLGLFG

-860 KLKELIAPQEVTAAP
+860 KLKELIAPRGVAAMP
-875 AVIRLVVRGRDLEGV
+875 AEIRLVARGRDLVGV
-890 LNYNNNLRRRTT
+890 LNYNDNLRRRTT

>member
-1 MAQSVDFEIRL
+1 
-12 KAPDGSILRSLKMEV
+12 
-27 GGLGD
+27 
-32 LLKGV
+32 
-37 VRRSDEA
+37 
-44 GAGLRKMAA
+44 
-53 TSVLIDTSVR
+53 
-63 AVENLKGVVSGLVAP
+63 
-78 FASFEQAMAKANT
+78 AKANT
-91 MANKSGGEFNALE
+91 MANKSGEEFKALE
-104 KQIKSLGD
+104 RQIKSLGN

-174 DAAGTIQDKI
+174 DAAGAIQDKI

-196 QLAQALPRVSGSAS
+196 QLAQSLPRVSGSAS
-210 QLGVQINELMAVFA
+210 QLGVEMNELMAVFA
-224 TTTGVTGNTS
+224 TSTGVTGNTS

-260 MGIRF
+260 MGIKF

-274 GFRNFLVGLD
+274 GFRNFLVELD

-556 SVDWQAMNY
+556 SVDWQAMSY
-565 NRLGEAIEKQKA
+565 NRIGEAIEKQKA

>member
-12 KAPDGSILRSLKMEV
+12 KTPDGSVLRNLRMEV
-27 GGLGD
+27 DGLGS
-32 LLKGV
+32 LLQGV
-37 VRRSDEA
+37 TRRSEEA

-53 TSVLIDTSVR
+53 TSVLIDTSTR
-63 AVENLKGVVSGLVAP
+63 AIENLKGMVSGLVAP
-78 FASFEQAMAKANT
+78 FAGFEQAMAKANT
-91 MANKSGGEFNALE
+91 MANKSGADFKALE
-104 KQIKSLGD
+104 GQIKSLGN
-112 EIPLLRDEIA
+112 EIPILRDEIA

-134 EDNWIDYLKK
+134 EGNWIDYLKK

-174 DAAGTIQDKI
+174 DAAGAIQDKI

-210 QLGVQINELMAVFA
+210 QLGVQMNELMAVFA
-224 TTTGVTGNTS
+224 TNTGVTGNTA

-274 GFRNFLVGLD
+274 GFQNFLVELD

-313 LLGSLTGEQKD
+313 LIGSLTGEQKD
-324 KFADNIAAM
+324 IFADNIAAM
-333 EGSAGTIDEAYIQM
+333 EESAGTIDEAYSQM
-347 SSTVDASMTVIKNK
+347 SSTVDASMTLIKNK
-361 MASMGDWIA
+361 MASMGDWVA

-385 MGTAIM
+385 IGTAVM
-391 SMSQLSIMAGK
+391 SMSQMSMIASK

-472 NICDKVW
+472 DICDKVW
-479 AVVKQLASAVW
+479 AVIKQLAAVVW

-514 FGIDSAGDAK
+514 FGINGADDAK
-524 EVAEAVNAQADATQR
+524 EAAAAIDAQADATQEL
-539 VADANKDVAV
+539 ADANEDAAN

-556 SVDWQAMNY
+556 SVNWQTMSYKN
-565 NRLGEAIEKQKA
+565 LGEAIDKQKA
-577 KVASLA
+577 KVAELA
-583 GVNADAARKEAQLL
+583 GVNAESAQKEAQLL

-602 RHDKLAKQYGL
+602 RHASLGKQYGL
-613 ASSTGSID
+613 ASSTGSAGQSD
-621 KKDKVNYKSGTE
+621 KTAYRSGTE

-639 ERELEDKLVKIDAVL
+639 QRELEDKLVKIDASI

-664 QLAEIKSWLNGL
+664 QLAEIKSWLDGL
-676 ESYRHRVDVE
+676 EGYRHRVEVE
-686 LKFPNAST
+686 LKFPNASA

-699 VLSDKIDLTKNFKI
+699 ILPDKIDLTKNFKK

-724 SDRVKGLA
+724 SERVKGLA
-732 ESLSMDVGDGIA
+732 SSLAKDVGDGIA
-744 PIRQGLSSMAGMLHS
+744 PVRQGLSSMAGMLHS
-759 VARMT
+759 IARMT

-774 GSSVIDACSR
+774 GASVIDACAASP
-784 ALPAIMAVTAA
+784 PAA
-795 KAAES
+795 
-800 AAETP
+800 TP
-805 IVGWIAAGAA
+805 FVGWIAAGAA
-815 IAAVIASFAQLPKF
+815 IAAVIASFSQLPKF
-829 AEGGIAYGPTIGLFG
+829 AEGGIAYGPTLGLFG

-850 NNPEVVAPLN
+850 TNPEVVAPLN
-860 KLKELIAPQEVTAAP
+860 KLKELIAPQGAATMP
-875 AVIRLVVRGRDLEGV
+875 AEIRIVARGRDLVGV

>member
-1 MAQSVDFEIRL
+1 MTQSVDFEIRL
-12 KAPDGSILRSLKMEV
+12 KAPDGSILRNLRMEV
-27 GGLGD
+27 DGLGD
-32 LLKGV
+32 LLRGV
-37 VRRSDEA
+37 TRRSEEA

-78 FASFEQAMAKANT
+78 FAGFEQAMAKANT
-91 MANKSGGEFNALE
+91 MANKSGGEFKALE
-104 KQIKSLGD
+104 RQVKSLGD
-112 EIPLLRDEIA
+112 EIPVLRDEIA

-152 VADLGQTVTVT
+152 VAGLGQTVTVT
-163 ATLIKNYGMSW
+163 ATLIKNYGTSW
-174 DAAGTIQDKI
+174 DAAGAIQDKI

-210 QLGVQINELMAVFA
+210 QLGVEMNELMAVFA
-224 TTTGVTGNTS
+224 TSTGVTGNTS

-251 SEATAAADA
+251 SEAMAAADA
-260 MGIRF
+260 MGIKF
-265 DAASVKACG
+265 DAASIKACG
-274 GFRNFLVGLD
+274 GFRNFLIELD

-333 EGSAGTIDEAYIQM
+333 EESAGTIDEAYNQM
-347 SSTVDASMTVIKNK
+347 SSTFDASMTLIKNK
-361 MASMGDWIA
+361 MASMGDWAA
-370 SAVSFAAPWLEVGAN
+370 SAVSFAAPWLEIGAN
-385 MGTAIM
+385 VGTAAM
-391 SMSQLSIMAGK
+391 SMSQLSMMAGK

-472 NICDKVW
+472 EICDKVW
-479 AVVKQLASAVW
+479 AVIKQLAAVVW

-502 VIRKAWEWIKNF
+502 VIRKAWEWVKNF
-514 FGIDSAGDAK
+514 FGIDGADDAK
-524 EVAEAVNAQADATQR
+524 EAAATINAQADATQR
-539 VADANKDVAV
+539 VADSNREVAA
-549 TGLKVAE
+549 TGLKAAE
-556 SVDWQAMNY
+556 SVDWQTMSY
-565 NRLGEAIEKQKA
+565 ERLGAAIEKQKA

-583 GVNADAARKEAQLL
+583 GVNAESARKEAQLL

-602 RHDKLAKQYGL
+602 RHDKLGKQYGL
-613 ASSTGSID
+613 ALSTGSID
-621 KKDKVNYKSGTE
+621 KNDKSNYKGGTE

-639 ERELEDKLVKIDAVL
+639 QRELEDKLVKIDATL
-654 DPQSYRTVVG
+654 DPESYRTIVG
-664 QLAEIKSWLNGL
+664 QLAEIKSWLDGL
-676 ESYRHRVDVE
+676 ESYRHRVEVE
-686 LKFPNAST
+686 LKFPDASA

-699 VLSDKIDLTKNFKI
+699 ILPGKIDLTKNFKT

-724 SDRVKGLA
+724 SERVKGLA
-732 ESLSMDVGDGIA
+732 SSLAKEIGDGIA
-744 PIRQGLSSMAGMLHS
+744 PVRQGLSSMAGMLHS

-764 NESTGAWLQW
+764 NESTSAWLQW
-774 GSSVIDACSR
+774 GASVIDACSR

-800 AAETP
+800 AAATP
-805 IVGWIAAGAA
+805 IIGWIAAGAA

-829 AEGGIAYGPTIGLFG
+829 AEGGIAYGPTLGLFG

-860 KLKELIAPQEVTAAP
+860 KLKELIAPQGVAAMP
-875 AVIRLVVRGRDLEGV
+875 AEIRLVARGRDLVGV
-890 LNYNNNLRRRTT
+890 LNYNDNLRRRTT

>member
-12 KAPDGSILRSLKMEV
+12 KAPDGSILRELKMEV

-37 VRRSDEA
+37 TRRSEEA

-78 FASFEQAMAKANT
+78 FAGFEQAMAKANT
-91 MANKSGGEFNALE
+91 MANKSGGEFKALE
-104 KQIKSLGD
+104 RQIKSLGD
-112 EIPLLRDEIA
+112 EVPILRDEIA
-122 GGLYQVISNGVP
+122 GGLYQVISNGAP
-134 EDNWIDYLKK
+134 EDSWIDYLKK
-144 STKAAVGG
+144 SIKAAVGG

-174 DAAGTIQDKI
+174 DAAGAIQDKI

-210 QLGVQINELMAVFA
+210 QLGVQMNELMAVFA
-224 TTTGVTGNTS
+224 TSTGVTGNTS

-260 MGIRF
+260 MGIKF

-274 GFRNFLVGLD
+274 GFRNFLVELD
-284 ASVQAYA
+284 SSVQAYA
-291 ASSGQLA
+291 ASSGQLS

-313 LLGSLTGEQKD
+313 LLGSLTGEQKE
-324 KFADNIAAM
+324 KFEDNIAAM
-333 EGSAGTIDEAYIQM
+333 EDSAGTIDEAYNQM

-385 MGTAIM
+385 MGTAVM

-441 MSLNPVGIVVM
+441 MSLNPIGIVVM

-479 AVVKQLASAVW
+479 VVVKQLASAVW

-514 FGIDSAGDAK
+514 FGIDSVGDAK

-539 VADANKDVAV
+539 VADANKDAAV
-549 TGLKVAE
+549 TGLKVSE
-556 SVDWQAMNY
+556 SVDWQAMSFE
-565 NRLGEAIEKQKA
+565 RLGEAIEKQKA

-613 ASSTGSID
+613 ASSTGGID
-621 KKDKVNYKSGTE
+621 KNDKANYKSGTE

-639 ERELEDKLVKIDAVL
+639 ERELEDKLVKIDAAL

-676 ESYRHRVDVE
+676 EGYRHRVEVE
-686 LKFPNAST
+686 LKFPNASA

-699 VLSDKIDLTKNFKI
+699 ILPRKIDLTKNFKT
-713 LKPTDIIPKEV
+713 LSPTDIIPKEV
-724 SDRVKGLA
+724 SDRVKGLS
-732 ESLSMDVGDGIA
+732 ESLAKEVGDGIA
-744 PIRQGLSSMAGMLHS
+744 PVRQGLSSMAGMLHS

-764 NESTGAWLQW
+764 NESTSAWLQW
-774 GSSVIDACSR
+774 GASVIDACSR

-800 AAETP
+800 AAATP
-805 IVGWIAAGAA
+805 IIGWIAAGAA

-829 AEGGIAYGPTIGLFG
+829 AEGGIVYGPTLGLFG

-860 KLKELIAPQEVTAAP
+860 KLKELIAPQGVAAMP
-875 AVIRLVVRGRDLEGV
+875 AEIRLVARGRDLVGV
-890 LNYNNNLRRRTT
+890 LNYNDNLRRRTT

>member
-12 KAPDGSILRSLKMEV
+12 KAPDGSILRNLRMEV
-27 GGLGD
+27 DGLGD

-37 VRRSDEA
+37 TRRSEEA

-91 MANKSGGEFNALE
+91 MANKSGEEFKALE
-104 KQIKSLGD
+104 RQIKSLGN

-174 DAAGTIQDKI
+174 DAAGAIQDKI

-196 QLAQALPRVSGSAS
+196 QLAQSLPRVSGSAS
-210 QLGVQINELMAVFA
+210 QLGVEMNELMAVFA
-224 TTTGVTGNTS
+224 TSTGVTGNTS

-260 MGIRF
+260 MGIKF

-274 GFRNFLVGLD
+274 GFRNFLVELD

-556 SVDWQAMNY
+556 SVDWQAMSY
-565 NRLGEAIEKQKA
+565 NRIGEAIEKQKA

-699 VLSDKIDLTKNFKI
+699 VLSDKIDLQKT
-713 LKPTDIIPKEV
+713 LK
-724 SDRVKGLA
+724 
-732 ESLSMDVGDGIA
+732 
-744 PIRQGLSSMAGMLHS
+744 
-759 VARMT
+759 
-764 NESTGAWLQW
+764 
-774 GSSVIDACSR
+774 
-784 ALPAIMAVTAA
+784 
-795 KAAES
+795 
-800 AAETP
+800 
-805 IVGWIAAGAA
+805 
-815 IAAVIASFAQLPKF
+815 
-829 AEGGIAYGPTIGLFG
+829 Y
-844 EYSGAS
+844 
-850 NNPEVVAPLN
+850 
-860 KLKELIAPQEVTAAP
+860 
-875 AVIRLVVRGRDLEGV
+875 
-890 LNYNNNLRRRTT
+890 

>member
-104 KQIKSLGD
+104 KQIKTLGD

-163 ATLIKNYGMSW
+163 ATLIKNYGRSW
-174 DAAGTIQDKI
+174 DAAGAIQDKI

-210 QLGVQINELMAVFA
+210 QLGVEMNELMAVFA
-224 TTTGVTGNTS
+224 TSTGVTGNTS

-260 MGIRF
+260 MGIKF

-274 GFRNFLVGLD
+274 GFRNFLVELD

-333 EGSAGTIDEAYIQM
+333 EESAGTIDEAYNQM
-347 SSTVDASMTVIKNK
+347 SSTFDASMTLIKNK
-361 MASMGDWIA
+361 MASMGDWVA
-370 SAVSFAAPWLEVGAN
+370 SAVSFAAPWLEIGAN
-385 MGTAIM
+385 VGTAAM
-391 SMSQLSIMAGK
+391 SMSQLSMMAGK

-472 NICDKVW
+472 EICDKVW
-479 AVVKQLASAVW
+479 VVIKQLTAVVW

-502 VIRKAWEWIKNF
+502 VIRKAWEWVKNF
-514 FGIDSAGDAK
+514 FGIDGADDAK
-524 EVAEAVNAQADATQR
+524 EAAAAINARADATQR
-539 VADANKDVAV
+539 VADANREVAA
-549 TGLKVAE
+549 TGLKAAE
-556 SVDWQAMNY
+556 SVDWQTMSY
-565 NRLGEAIEKQKA
+565 ERLGVAIEKQKA

-583 GVNADAARKEAQLL
+583 GVNAESARKEAQLL

-602 RHDKLAKQYGL
+602 RHDKLGKQYGL

-621 KKDKVNYKSGTE
+621 KNDKSNYKGGTE

-639 ERELEDKLVKIDAVL
+639 QRELEDKLVKVDATL
-654 DPQSYRTVVG
+654 DSESYRTIVG
-664 QLAEIKSWLNGL
+664 QLAEIKSWLDGL
-676 ESYRHRVDVE
+676 ESYRHRVEVE
-686 LKFPNAST
+686 LKFPDASA

-699 VLSDKIDLTKNFKI
+699 ILPGKIDLTKNFKT

-724 SDRVKGLA
+724 SERVKGLA
-732 ESLSMDVGDGIA
+732 SSLDKEIGDGIA
-744 PIRQGLSSMAGMLHS
+744 PVRQGLSSMAGMLHS

-764 NESTGAWLQW
+764 NESTSAWLQW
-774 GSSVIDACSR
+774 GASVIDACSR

-800 AAETP
+800 AAATP
-805 IVGWIAAGAA
+805 IIGWITAGAA

-829 AEGGIAYGPTIGLFG
+829 AEGGIAYGPTLGLFG

-860 KLKELIAPQEVTAAP
+860 KLKELIAPQGVAAMP
-875 AVIRLVVRGRDLEGV
+875 AEIRLVARGRDLVGV
-890 LNYNNNLRRRTT
+890 LNYNDNLRRRTT

>member
-12 KAPDGSILRSLKMEV
+12 KAPDGSILRNLRMEV
-27 GGLGD
+27 DGLGD

-37 VRRSDEA
+37 TRRSEEA

-91 MANKSGGEFNALE
+91 MANKSGEEFKALE
-104 KQIKSLGD
+104 RQIKSLGN

-174 DAAGTIQDKI
+174 DAAGAIQDKI

-196 QLAQALPRVSGSAS
+196 QLAQSLPRVSGSAS
-210 QLGVQINELMAVFA
+210 QLGVEMNELMAVFA
-224 TTTGVTGNTS
+224 TSTGVTGNTS

-260 MGIRF
+260 MGIKF

-274 GFRNFLVGLD
+274 GFRNFLVELD

-556 SVDWQAMNY
+556 SVDWQARSY
-565 NRLGEAIEKQKA
+565 NRIGEAIEKQKA

>member
-12 KAPDGSILRSLKMEV
+12 KAPDGSILRNLRMEV
-27 GGLGD
+27 DGLGD

-37 VRRSDEA
+37 TRRSEEA

-91 MANKSGGEFNALE
+91 MANKSGEEFKALE
-104 KQIKSLGD
+104 RQIKSLGN

-174 DAAGTIQDKI
+174 DAAGAIQDKI

-196 QLAQALPRVSGSAS
+196 QLAQSLPRVSGSAS
-210 QLGVQINELMAVFA
+210 QLGVEMNELMAVFA
-224 TTTGVTGNTS
+224 TSTGVTGNTS

-260 MGIRF
+260 MGIKF

-274 GFRNFLVGLD
+274 GFRNFLVELD

-556 SVDWQAMNY
+556 SVDWQAMSY
-565 NRLGEAIEKQKA
+565 NRIGEAIEKQKA

>member
-12 KAPDGSILRSLKMEV
+12 KAPDGSILRNLRMEV
-27 GGLGD
+27 DGLGD

-37 VRRSDEA
+37 TRRSEEA

-91 MANKSGGEFNALE
+91 MANKSGEEFKALE
-104 KQIKSLGD
+104 RQIKSLGN

-174 DAAGTIQDKI
+174 DAAGAIQDKI

-196 QLAQALPRVSGSAS
+196 QLAQSLPRVSGSAS
-210 QLGVQINELMAVFA
+210 QLGVEMNELMAVFA
-224 TTTGVTGNTS
+224 TSTGVTGNTS

-260 MGIRF
+260 MGIKF

-274 GFRNFLVGLD
+274 GFRNFLVELD

-407 KSLELASHAAAA
+407 KSLERASHAAAA

-556 SVDWQAMNY
+556 SVDWQAMSY
-565 NRLGEAIEKQKA
+565 NRIGEAIEKQKA

>member
-37 VRRSDEA
+37 TRRSEEA

-78 FASFEQAMAKANT
+78 FAGFEQAMAKANT
-91 MANKSGGEFNALE
+91 MANKSGGEFKALE
-104 KQIKSLGD
+104 GQVKSLGD
-112 EIPLLRDEIA
+112 EIPVLRDEIA

-174 DAAGTIQDKI
+174 DAAGAIQDKI

-210 QLGVQINELMAVFA
+210 QLGVEMNELMAVFA
-224 TTTGVTGNTS
+224 TSTGVTGNTS

-260 MGIRF
+260 MGVKF

-274 GFRNFLVGLD
+274 GFRNFLIELD

-333 EGSAGTIDEAYIQM
+333 EESAGTIDEAYNQM
-347 SSTVDASMTVIKNK
+347 SSTFDASMTLIKNK
-361 MASMGDWIA
+361 MASMGDWVA
-370 SAVSFAAPWLEVGAN
+370 SAVSFAAPWLEIGAN
-385 MGTAIM
+385 VGTAAM
-391 SMSQLSIMAGK
+391 SMSQLSMMAGK

-441 MSLNPVGIVVM
+441 MSLNPIGIVVM

-514 FGIDSAGDAK
+514 FGIDSADDAK
-524 EVAEAVNAQADATQR
+524 EAAAAINAQADATQR
-539 VADANKDVAV
+539 VADANREVAA
-549 TGLKVAE
+549 TGLKAAE
-556 SVDWQAMNY
+556 SVDWQAMSY
-565 NRLGEAIEKQKA
+565 ERLGAAIEKQKA

-583 GVNADAARKEAQLL
+583 GVNAESARKEAQLL

-602 RHDKLAKQYGL
+602 RHDKLGKQYGL

-621 KKDKVNYKSGTE
+621 KNDKSNYKGGTE

-639 ERELEDKLVKIDAVL
+639 QRELEDKLVKIDATL
-654 DPQSYRTVVG
+654 DPESYRTIVG
-664 QLAEIKSWLNGL
+664 QLAEIKSWLDGL
-676 ESYRHRVDVE
+676 ESYRHRVEVE
-686 LKFPNAST
+686 LKFPDASA

-699 VLSDKIDLTKNFKI
+699 ILPGKIDLTKNFKT

-724 SDRVKGLA
+724 SERVKGLA
-732 ESLSMDVGDGIA
+732 SSLAKEIGDGIA
-744 PIRQGLSSMAGMLHS
+744 PVRQGLSSMAGMLHS

-764 NESTGAWLQW
+764 NESTSAWLQW
-774 GSSVIDACSR
+774 GASVIDACSR

-800 AAETP
+800 AAATP
-805 IVGWIAAGAA
+805 IIGWIAAGAA

-829 AEGGIAYGPTIGLFG
+829 AEGGIAYGPTLGLFG

-860 KLKELIAPQEVTAAP
+860 KLKELIAPQGVAAMP
-875 AVIRLVVRGRDLEGV
+875 AEIRLVARGRDLVGV
-890 LNYNNNLRRRTT
+890 LNYNDNLRRRTT

>member
-274 GFRNFLVGLD
+274 GFRNFLVELD

>member
-91 MANKSGGEFNALE
+91 MANKSGGEFKALE
-104 KQIKSLGD
+104 GQIKSLGN
-112 EIPLLRDEIA
+112 EIPMLRDEIA

-174 DAAGTIQDKI
+174 DAAGAIQDKI

-196 QLAQALPRVSGSAS
+196 QLAQSLPRVSGSAS
-210 QLGVQINELMAVFA
+210 QLGVEMNELMAVFA
-224 TTTGVTGNTS
+224 TSTGVTGNTS

-260 MGIRF
+260 MGIKF

-274 GFRNFLVGLD
+274 GFRNFLVELD

-472 NICDKVW
+472 GICDKVW
-479 AVVKQLASAVW
+479 AVIKQLAAVVW

-502 VIRKAWEWIKNF
+502 VVRKAWEWVKNF
-514 FGIDSAGDAK
+514 FGIDGADDAK
-524 EVAEAVNAQADATQR
+524 EAAAAINAQADATQR
-539 VADANKDVAV
+539 VADANREVAA
-549 TGLKVAE
+549 TGLKAAE
-556 SVDWQAMNY
+556 SVDWQTMSY
-565 NRLGEAIEKQKA
+565 ERLGAAIEKQKA

-583 GVNADAARKEAQLL
+583 GVNAESARKEAQLL

-602 RHDKLAKQYGL
+602 RHDKLGKQYGL

-621 KKDKVNYKSGTE
+621 KNDKSNYKGGTE

-639 ERELEDKLVKIDAVL
+639 QRELEDKLVKIDATL
-654 DPQSYRTVVG
+654 APESYRTIVG
-664 QLAEIKSWLNGL
+664 QLAEIKSWLDGL
-676 ESYRHRVDVE
+676 ESYRHRVEVE
-686 LKFPNAST
+686 LKFPDASA

-699 VLSDKIDLTKNFKI
+699 ILPGKIDLTKNFKT

-724 SDRVKGLA
+724 SERVKGLA
-732 ESLSMDVGDGIA
+732 SSLDKEIGDGIA
-744 PIRQGLSSMAGMLHS
+744 PVRQGLSSMAGMLHS

-764 NESTGAWLQW
+764 NGSTSAWLQW
-774 GSSVIDACSR
+774 GASVIDACSR

-800 AAETP
+800 AAATP

-829 AEGGIAYGPTIGLFG
+829 ADGGIAYGPTIGLFG